1 MFTAV
6 NISNLFLSAIA
17 LQNVLK
23 NMKDLKPHKSF
34 FLLVRTGSELIYTCK
49 DCRGLENTREH
60 IRPSTT

>member
-34 FLLVRTGSELIYTCK
+34 FTCQDGKRTNIHMQ
-49 DCRGLENTREH
+49 GLQGTRKYKRAH
-60 IRPSTT
+60 

>member
-34 FLLVRTGSELIYTCK
+34 FYLSG
-49 DCRGLENTREH
+49 REAN
-60 IRPSTT
+60 